1 MADVELDL
9 FDLADGLRAEQSVEF
24 AVVLCHLVERT
35 DVALIDELSDARGVV
50 HGLVLQRGEAV
61 VEHVVGDVEFVV
73 LEFHA
78 AQLVVGKLNVVK
90 LYAFATAAV
99 VEAVAV
105 VHHVIGRHDEQQ
117 DDDEQ
122 YHGDALVGLRL
133 LHDAAIVCQRVV
145 GREFLEELGVH
156 LIIIYI

>member
-1 MADVELDL
+1 MEL
-9 FDLADGLRAEQSVEF
+9 
-24 AVVLCHLVERT
+24 
-35 DVALIDELSDARGVV
+35 
-50 HGLVLQRGEAV
+50 
-61 VEHVVGDVEFVV
+61 VV

-78 AQLVVGKLNVVK
+78 AQFVVGKLDVVE
-90 LYAFATAAV
+90 LYAFATTAV
-99 VEAVAV
+99 VESVAV
-105 VHHVIGRHDEQQ
+105 VHHIIGGHDEQQ

-133 LHDAAIVCQRVV
+133 LHDAAIVGQRVV